1 MNPARP
7 AERPNMM
14 PYCCSVLA
22 ANRNTPHI
30 IPTMSGFDSALPA
43 IMSCSSSPASR
54 FPAPT
59 VFPDSRHRR
68 KRFHSS
74 NGISE
79 IAPKVNRV
87 ALKNNGDIDAMPCTW
102 ETNANPQISE
112 VNTRH
117 AIPAISCCFMSIHAS
132 VSP

>member
-1 MNPARP
+1 MFVIAGLTVPR
-7 AERPNMM
+7 
-14 PYCCSVLA
+14 
-22 ANRNTPHI
+22 ANR
-30 IPTMSGFDSALPA
+30 LP
-43 IMSCSSSPASR
+43 R
-54 FPAPT
+54 FPASSQT
-59 VFPDSRHRR
+59 L
-68 KRFHSS
+68 HSS

-79 IAPKVNRV
+79 IAPKLNRV